1 MAIFPLPFLG
11 IKSAARELLLP
22 HGDHVPAFHGFAAYR
37 ATVDA
42 QKIRQDAEIAWI
54 LEKPCINL
62 WIGQDKH
69 VMTYAMNSGKTFNM
83 VLSHVDHSHP
93 STWTKKLAKDHI
105 QTEFDGWD
113 PQ

>member
-62 WIGQDKH
+62 W
-69 VMTYAMNSGKTFNM
+69 YAIAQSPSSSPNYRQHKLTTFR
-83 VLSHVDHSHP
+83 D
-93 STWTKKLAKDHI
+93 I
-105 QTEFDGWD
+105 
-113 PQ
+113 